1 METKINSKIK
11 IVGLNNSVD
20 CLEYIKTKGS
30 VGIVNCPYCATS
42 IQVDKNGVV
51 QEICE
56 FCGGHM
62 REKQTGMLQICQN
75 GERFEFTTMQQHI
88 FLEHINQSVG
98 ELKQYHTYD
107 LYLLLKEVREARSQ
121 TYYGLQL
128 LNKASKTEKKLQ
140 VTANETGGEYE
151 YYTRKAWVIENI
163 LLERQGFFPEKIT
176 ARVLQYME
184 EQIQKSK
191 KKTMKISKVQR
202 QRRREA

>member
-1 METKINSKIK
+1 M
-11 IVGLNNSVD
+11 
-20 CLEYIKTKGS
+20 
-30 VGIVNCPYCATS
+30 NCPYCATS

-51 QEICE
+51 QEVCE

-62 REKQTGMLQICQN
+62 REQQTGMLQICRN
-75 GERFEFTTMQQHI
+75 GERFEFTKMQQNI

-140 VTANETGGEYE
+140 VTVNETGGEYE

-176 ARVLQYME
+176 DRVLQYME

-191 KKTMKISKVQR
+191 KKTMKISKVKR
-202 QRRREA
+202 QQRREA

>member
-1 METKINSKIK
+1 MREFFSNRGKVIPTHQ
-11 IVGLNNSVD
+11 NN
-20 CLEYIKTKGS
+20 LEYIKTKGS
-30 VGIVNCPYCATS
+30 VVIVNCPYCATP
-42 IQVDKNGVV
+42 IQVDNNGVV

-62 REKQTGMLQICQN
+62 REQQTGMLQICQN
-75 GERFEFTTMQQHI
+75 GERFEFTKMQQNI

-128 LNKASKTEKKLQ
+128 LNKASKTEGKLQ

-184 EQIQKSK
+184 EQIKKSK

-202 QRRREA
+202 QHRREA

>member
-1 METKINSKIK
+1 M
-11 IVGLNNSVD
+11 
-20 CLEYIKTKGS
+20 
-30 VGIVNCPYCATS
+30 NCPYCATP
-42 IQVDKNGVV
+42 IQVDNDGIV
-51 QEICE
+51 QEACK
-56 FCGGHM
+56 FCGG
-62 REKQTGMLQICQN
+62 RIRKQQTGMLQICQN
-75 GERFEFTTMQQHI
+75 GERFEFTKMKQHI
-88 FLEHINQSVG
+88 FLEYINQSVE

-128 LNKASKTEKKLQ
+128 LNKASKKEKTLQ

-191 KKTMKISKVQR
+191 KKPMKISKMQR
-202 QRRREA
+202 QHRREA

>member
-1 METKINSKIK
+1 M
-11 IVGLNNSVD
+11 
-20 CLEYIKTKGS
+20 
-30 VGIVNCPYCATS
+30 NCPYCATP

-62 REKQTGMLQICQN
+62 REQQTGVLQLCQN
-75 GERFEFTTMQQHI
+75 GERFEFRKLQQQL
-88 FLEHINQSVG
+88 FLEHIEQSVE

-128 LNKASKTEKKLQ
+128 LNKASKTESTLQ
-140 VTANETGGEYE
+140 ATADETGGEYE

-176 ARVLQYME
+176 ARVLQYMW
-184 EQIQKSK
+184 EQIKKSK
-191 KKTMKISKVQR
+191 KKPMKISKVQR
-202 QRRREA
+202 QYRGEACL

>member
-1 METKINSKIK
+1 MREFFSNGGKVIPTHQ
-11 IVGLNNSVD
+11 NN
-20 CLEYIKTKGS
+20 LEYIYTKGS
-30 VGIVNCPYCATS
+30 VVIVNCPYCATS

-62 REKQTGMLQICQN
+62 REQQTGMLQICQN
-75 GERFEFTTMQQHI
+75 GERFEFTKMQQHI
-88 FLEHINQSVG
+88 FLEHINQNVG

-107 LYLLLKEVREARSQ
+107 LYLLLKEVRDARSQ

-202 QRRREA
+202 QHRREA

>member
-1 METKINSKIK
+1 M
-11 IVGLNNSVD
+11 
-20 CLEYIKTKGS
+20 
-30 VGIVNCPYCATS
+30 NCPYCATP
-42 IQVDKNGVV
+42 IQVVKNSVV
-51 QEICE
+51 QEICK

-62 REKQTGMLQICQN
+62 REQQTGVLQFCEN
-75 GERFEFTTMQQHI
+75 GERFEFTKMQKHI
-88 FLEHINQSVG
+88 FLEHINQSVE
-98 ELKQYHTYD
+98 ELKKYHTYD

-121 TYYGLQL
+121 AYYGLQL
-128 LNKASKTEKKLQ
+128 LNKASKTERTLQ

-202 QRRREA
+202 QHRREA

>member
-1 METKINSKIK
+1 MKLREFFSNGGKLIPTHQ
-11 IVGLNNSVD
+11 NN
-20 CLEYIKTKGS
+20 LENIKTKGS
-30 VGIVNCPYCATS
+30 VVIVNCPYCATS

-62 REKQTGMLQICQN
+62 REQQTGMLQICQN
-75 GERFEFTTMQQHI
+75 GERFEFTKMQQHI
-88 FLEHINQSVG
+88 FLEHINQNVG

-107 LYLLLKEVREARSQ
+107 LYLLLKEVRDARSQ

-163 LLERQGFFPEKIT
+163 LLERQGFFPDKIT

-184 EQIQKSK
+184 EQIQKSR

-202 QRRREA
+202 KHRREA

>member
-1 METKINSKIK
+1 METKINFKIK
-11 IVGLNNSVD
+11 IVGLINFIN

-30 VGIVNCPYCATS
+30 VIMVNCPYCATP

-62 REKQTGMLQICQN
+62 REQQTGMLQICQN
-75 GERFEFTTMQQHI
+75 GERFEFTKMQQHI

-107 LYLLLKEVREARSQ
+107 LYLLLKEIREARSQ

-128 LNKASKTEKKLQ
+128 LNKASKEEHTLQ
-140 VTANETGGEYE
+140 VTADETGGEYE

-163 LLERQGFFPEKIT
+163 LLERQGFYPEKIT
-176 ARVLQYME
+176 ARVLEYMG
-184 EQIQKSK
+184 EQIRKSK
-191 KKTMKISKVQR
+191 KKTMRISKGQR
-202 QRRREA
+202 

>member
-1 METKINSKIK
+1 M
-11 IVGLNNSVD
+11 
-20 CLEYIKTKGS
+20 
-30 VGIVNCPYCATS
+30 NCPYCATP

-62 REKQTGMLQICQN
+62 REQQTGVLQLCQN
-75 GERFEFTTMQQHI
+75 GERFEFTKMQQQL
-88 FLEHINQSVG
+88 FLEHIHQSVE

-107 LYLLLKEVREARSQ
+107 LYVLLKEVREARSQ

-128 LNKASKTEKKLQ
+128 LNKASKTESTLQ
-140 VTANETGGEYE
+140 ATADETGGEYE

-176 ARVLQYME
+176 ARVLQYMW
-184 EQIQKSK
+184 EQIKKSK
-191 KKTMKISKVQR
+191 KKSMRISKVQR
-202 QRRREA
+202 QYRGEACL

>member
-1 METKINSKIK
+1 
-11 IVGLNNSVD
+11 VV
-20 CLEYIKTKGS
+20 
-30 VGIVNCPYCATS
+30 IVNCPYCATP

-62 REKQTGMLQICQN
+62 REQQTGMLQICQN
-75 GERFEFTTMQQHI
+75 GERFEFTKMQQHI
-88 FLEHINQSVG
+88 FLEHINQNVG
-98 ELKQYHTYD
+98 DLKQYHTYD
-107 LYLLLKEVREARSQ
+107 LYLLLKEVRDARSQ

-128 LNKASKTEKKLQ
+128 LNKASKTKKKLQ

-202 QRRREA
+202 QHKREA

>member
-1 METKINSKIK
+1 MKLREFFSNGGKVIPTHQ
-11 IVGLNNSVD
+11 NN
-20 CLEYIKTKGS
+20 LEYIKTKGS
-30 VGIVNCPYCATS
+30 VVIVNCPYCATS

-56 FCGGHM
+56 FCGGYM
-62 REKQTGMLQICQN
+62 REQQTGMLQICQN
-75 GERFEFTTMQQHI
+75 GERFEFAKIQQHI

-202 QRRREA
+202 QHRIEA